1 MFNIITENRKENGR
15 WQAEDGILVLSMRKE
30 THQYQL
36 SMVFANTETSL
47 RLALEKGLGRPVS
60 LVLTENSSSMLSA
73 RLRDGVM
80 QVRLHEMFLTAG
92 PDVID
97 EIVGFIKK
105 RRSSIPLFRRF
116 IRENNS
122 HIRRKPPQKV
132 FLKTEG
138 RYHDLRELYEE
149 VNREYFCGE
158 IEAAITWGSGRA
170 RFAVRKRTLGSYS
183 AGPNLIRINP
193 VLDSSK
199 VPRYFIKYVVYH
211 EMLHAAIAIQKR
223 GTRRCVH
230 SAEFRRREKMF
241 RDYERAVDWE
251 RRA

>member
-1 MFNIITENRKENGR
+1 MQKENG
-15 WQAEDGILVLSMRKE
+15 Q
-30 THQYQL
+30 HQL
-36 SMVFANTETSL
+36 SILFANTENSL
-47 RLALEKGLGRPVS
+47 SRALEKGLGRPVS

-80 QVRLHEMFLTAG
+80 HVRLHSMFLNAG

-97 EIVGFIKK
+97 EMAGFIKK
-105 RRSSIPLFRRF
+105 RRNSMPLFRRF
-116 IRENNS
+116 IRDNNS
-122 HIRRKPPQKV
+122 CIRRKPPQKV
-132 FLKTEG
+132 SLKTGG
-138 RYHDLRELYEE
+138 RYHDLKELYDE

-158 IEAAITWGSGRA
+158 IEAGITWGSGKA
-170 RFAVRKRTLGSYS
+170 RYAVRKRTLGSYS

-193 VLDSSK
+193 VMDNSR

-211 EMLHAAIAIQKR
+211 EMLHAGIAIQKN
-223 GTRRCVH
+223 GSRRCVH

-251 RRA
+251 RRTWR